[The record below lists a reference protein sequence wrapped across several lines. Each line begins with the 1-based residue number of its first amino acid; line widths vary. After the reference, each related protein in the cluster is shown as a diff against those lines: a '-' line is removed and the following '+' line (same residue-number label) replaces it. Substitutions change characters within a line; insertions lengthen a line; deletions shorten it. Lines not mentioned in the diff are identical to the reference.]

1 MSSQGTYLRY
11 AGTKAH
17 RQIGRAE
24 RQGSILKEMIA
35 HTVQGRHVVGSQ
47 MMRMVVTECAF
58 VKKNRVNHGGFS
70 PSQWVLGRLPEEVC
84 SLTAERSKGE
94 LCVHQ

>member
-58 VKKNRVNHGGFS
+58 VKKKQ
-70 PSQWVLGRLPEEVC
+70 SQPWRLFTKPMGLG
-84 SLTAERSKGE
+84 TFA
-94 LCVHQ
+94 

>member
-1 MSSQGTYLRY
+1 MSSQGAYLRY
-11 AGTKAH
+11 AGTEAH

-47 MMRMVVTECAF
+47 MMRMVVTECA
-58 VKKNRVNHGGFS
+58 RVNHGGFS

-84 SLTAERSKGE
+84 SLTAERSEGE
-94 LCVHQ
+94 LRVHQ

>member
-58 VKKNRVNHGGFS
+58 VKKTESTMAAFHQANGSWN
-70 PSQWVLGRLPEEVC
+70 VC
-84 SLTAERSKGE
+84 LKKFA
-94 LCVHQ
+94 V